1 MCANFTAVL
10 LTKQGVRLY
19 LNSALTK
26 LLDNITGFPLG
37 FSCCATKLPDNVTRL
52 HSDLT
57 AVLTMLH
64 SDLTAVLTT
73 LHSDLTAVLTT
84 LQLRFNCCS
93 NYVIRQHNRVSCSM

>member
-73 LHSDLTAVLTT
+73 L
-84 LQLRFNCCS
+84 QLRFNCCS